1 MGTRVIF
8 EEDPAN
14 GRPHVVWNKIASA
27 IYSVELGSIYCRKI
41 TKIMNS
47 QSEHRSLLCLSRA
60 GAGVDTNLCDY
71 FSALCMYSIPRYACG
86 QTNKGMQLQ
95 YPYPSPFWTRV
106 TK

>member
-71 FSALCMYSIPRYACG
+71 FSALCMYKHSPLCMW
-86 QTNKGMQLQ
+86 TNKQRDAITIPL
-95 YPYPSPFWTRV
+95 SLPFLDEGN
-106 TK
+106 